1 MRKGEQTRELILER
15 AAQIFSR
22 QGYFGSSLAEI
33 MQETG
38 LEKGGIYNHFAS
50 KDDLALAAFDY
61 AFALLWAR
69 IDAAMAG
76 KAHATDQLLGLLD
89 AFCSLIEDPVLV
101 GGCPLLNTAVE
112 ADDAHPALRRRVRQ
126 AMTRLRELIQG
137 IVARGIAAG
146 EVRAEVD
153 GDTLATLLIATMEG
167 AVMLSKLY
175 RYPAHMTRAADHLT
189 RYIETAVRA

>member
-15 AAQIFSR
+15 AAQLFSR
-22 QGYFGSSLAEI
+22 QGYFGSSMSDI
-33 MQETG
+33 MQATG
-38 LEKGGIYNHFAS
+38 LEKGGIYNHFS
-50 KDDLALAAFDY
+50 TKDDLALEAFDY
-61 AFALLWAR
+61 AFGLLWGR
-69 IDAAMAG
+69 IEREMAG
-76 KAHATDQLLGLLD
+76 KAHAVDQLLGLVS
-89 AFCSLIEDPVLV
+89 AFRSLIKEPLLA

-112 ADDAHPALRRRVRQ
+112 ADDAHPALRRRARQ

-137 IVARGIAAG
+137 IVARGIAAA

-153 GDTLATLLIATMEG
+153 GATLATLLIATMEG

-175 RYPAHMTRAADHLT
+175 RDPAHMTRAADHLT

>member
-1 MRKGEQTRELILER
+1 MRKGEQTREMILGR

-22 QGYFGSSLAEI
+22 QGYFGSSLSDI

-38 LEKGGIYNHFAS
+38 LERGGIYNHFAS

-69 IDAAMAG
+69 IDAAVAG

-89 AFCSLIEDPVLV
+89 AFRSLIEDPVLV

-146 EVRAEVD
+146 EVRAGVD

-175 RYPAHMTRAADHLT
+175 RDPAHMTRAADHLT